1 MVPQRLVRRLVWRIL
16 GHGLARPLA
25 RPLVLGPPFTR
36 RLWPGTGTQG
46 RLHPKVVH
54 HWLSLQGRHRLK
66 QCFVRQERSERREER
81 HHQDFRKRGFQRKV
95 SVRQGIVQQERS
107 HGLKGHF
114 SDQVLLKQD
123 IRDFRGKELGFQER
137 FVKDIGRTVQDRI

>member
-36 RLWPGTGTQG
+36 RLRPGTQG
-46 RLHPKVVH
+46 RVHPKVVH
-54 HWLSLQGRHRLK
+54 HRISLKGRHRLK
-66 QCFVRQERSERREER
+66 KDFVQRKRSERREEQY
-81 HHQDFRKRGFQRKV
+81 HQEFRKRGFQRKV
-95 SVRQGIVQQERS
+95 SVRQGIVRQERG

-123 IRDFRGKELGFQER
+123 IRDFRGQEIGFQER
-137 FVKDIGRTVQDRI
+137 FVKDFGRTAQDRI